1 MSSVQADVLLGRL
14 EPVPR
19 AANREVSRPD
29 ARSDAQLLGRAHR
42 GDAAASRLLVEQ
54 HLDRLVGFAYRLL
67 GDGAEAEDVAQEAFL
82 RLWRQAPRW
91 RSEAPIVH
99 WLNKVAYNLCMD
111 RLRRRRPL
119 ALEDVPEPVD
129 PAGDPARAAQR
140 AEIGRLVEAA
150 VGALPERQKAAIL
163 LTHGQGLG
171 NMEVAEIMGISVEAV
186 ESLLGRGRRA
196 LRAALAHLRG
206 ELEGDM

>member
-1 MSSVQADVLLGRL
+1 MSSAQADVLLGRL

-29 ARSDAQLLGRAHR
+29 AQSDAQLLGRAYG
-42 GDAAASRLLVEQ
+42 GDAAAGRLLVEQ

-67 GDGAEAEDVAQEAFL
+67 GDAAEAEDVAQEAFL

-91 RSEAPIVH
+91 RCEAPLIH
-99 WLNKVAYNLCMD
+99 WLNKVSYNLCMD

-119 ALEDVPEPVD
+119 ALEDVPEPSD
-129 PAGDPARAAQR
+129 PAGDPAGAAYR

-150 VGALPERQKAAIL
+150 VSALPERQKAAIL

-196 LRAALAHLRG
+196 LRAALADLRT
-206 ELEGDM
+206 ELEGDL